1 MSMDTAIDYIKR
13 NPDGSTTIGGP
24 IYYPDIKSEL
34 IITPMVKMQFT
45 HPMPNWWFR
54 LWYRLLLGWVWKKV
68 G

>member
-1 MSMDTAIDYIKR
+1 MDAKIDYIWKE
-13 NPDGSTTIGGP
+13 PDGSVGIGTQIFAP
-24 IYYPDIKSEL
+24 NIKSEL
-34 IITPMVKMQFT
+34 IITPMLKAQFA

>member
-1 MSMDTAIDYIKR
+1 MEGTIDYIRKEP
-13 NPDGSTTIGGP
+13 NGGVSIGNMWVDVKP
-24 IYYPDIKSEL
+24 QSEL
-34 IITPMVKMQFT
+34 RITPQFVAKFS